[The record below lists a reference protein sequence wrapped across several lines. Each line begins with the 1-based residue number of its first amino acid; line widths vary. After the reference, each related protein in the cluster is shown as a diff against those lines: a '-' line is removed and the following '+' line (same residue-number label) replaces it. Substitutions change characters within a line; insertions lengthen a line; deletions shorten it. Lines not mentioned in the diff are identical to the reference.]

1 MHEIYCDWSPIV
13 HWKSLISATRLRPQ
27 INLWIAIEVKEITS
41 ISVDVITISWNSLR
55 SYATPM
61 TRSASP
67 DGLSTRA
74 YEASF
79 LIGQC
84 KLSGPFEVV
93 NGIRE
98 DPNLIFLH
106 WQSPVLGHT
115 KFADP
120 HSTLRA
126 HKHKVVPTYVS
137 YPKPILKYFPNF
149 RVLKSS
155 PNSQFHLRIPR
166 NPNSPSFPNSSQIN
180 LGKVTS
186 SDSSFPF

>member
-98 DPNLIFLH
+98 DPTRSQKYVHPNLF
-106 WQSPVLGHT
+106 QNSKNAP
-115 KFADP
+115 KFFEIP
-120 HSTLRA
+120 KA
-126 HKHKVVPTYVS
+126 H
-137 YPKPILKYFPNF
+137 L
-149 RVLKSS
+149 
-155 PNSQFHLRIPR
+155 
-166 NPNSPSFPNSSQIN
+166 
-180 LGKVTS
+180 
-186 SDSSFPF
+186 